1 MNPTGSNDTDRDL
14 ASQQQL
20 NAKAKKESGSLQ
32 KGRGSHQKGHGSHQ
46 KGSGSLQKGHGSLQ
60 KGRGSCSN
68 RYGSLSEETETDT
81 DVEPVD
87 EDTGI
92 GAASAALSADIE
104 AAKAHG
110 TEAASV
116 AQDDAAAETHGTEA
130 SSVAQDEG
138 FASPRGRGR
147 PRKNPGDMTRKNF
160 DETFSRPTEKC
171 PFDQAFHSNA
181 KEMIGNMLSTGPGY
195 NSFLCQTCLTIIR
208 TQQQQQKNP
217 SFCSVEC
224 FLEAEECAIGA
235 VVCAVTEVAEED
247 NAKKPKPVVILGR
260 EMRGHI
266 NGHEIPGGG
275 RKKNP
280 NPKKGEPLFSE
291 STKQNAA
298 REFCEEIGLTGVL
311 DFSSVPMFPRVLW
324 YRKGK
329 GKDLVC
335 YFVYVLRMV
344 GFDLKLANN
353 AIKSRSQKSDLEIP
367 ADMKELNQ
375 IIAVPLENLK
385 AHFTSRQQVTD
396 TSGQL
401 VTRISTR
408 WRNFFMNEAS
418 LEMLIAL
425 SADQSVNALEIHPGE
440 SSYLFEASQ
449 LPLKYKV

>member
-1 MNPTGSNDTDRDL
+1 MGSNDTKRDL
-14 ASQQQL
+14 ASQ
-20 NAKAKKESGSLQ
+20 KGPRKGSGSHQ
-32 KGRGSHQKGHGSHQ
+32 KDRGSHQTS
-46 KGSGSLQKGHGSLQ
+46 
-60 KGRGSCSN
+60 RGSCSN
-68 RYGSLSEETETDT
+68 RYGSLSTDDDDETD
-81 DVEPVD
+81 VGSVD
-87 EDTGI
+87 ENTDI

-104 AAKAHG
+104 AAKAAKAAEAHG

-116 AQDDAAAETHGTEA
+116 AQD
-130 SSVAQDEG
+130 EG
-138 FASPRGRGR
+138 FASPRGRGRGR

-160 DETFSRPTEKC
+160 DETFSRPTENY
-171 PFDQAFHSNA
+171 PFGQAFLSNA
-181 KEMIGNMLSTGPGY
+181 HAQEMIGDMLSTGPDY
-195 NSFLCQTCLTIIR
+195 NSSLCQTCLTIIR
-208 TQQQQQKNP
+208 KQQKNP
-217 SFCSVEC
+217 SFCSDEC
-224 FLEAEECAIGA
+224 FLEAEKCAIGA
-235 VVCAVTEVAEED
+235 VVCAVTEVAVED
-247 NAKKPKPVVILGR
+247 NGEDNGEDNPKKPVVVLGR
-260 EMRGHI
+260 EIRGHI

-280 NPKKGEPLFSE
+280 NPNPKKGEPLFSE
-291 STKQNAA
+291 STKRNAV

-329 GKDLVC
+329 GKELVC
-335 YFVYVLRMV
+335 YFVYILRMV

-385 AHFTSRQQVTD
+385 AYFTSRQPVTD

-401 VTRISTR
+401 VTRISNR

-425 SADQSVNALEIHPGE
+425 SEDQSVNALEIHPGE

-449 LPLKYKV
+449 LPLKYKL